1 MKEKITLCNQKEN
14 GVLNIVGSKFLTVE
28 LSESDMELY
37 AKYQNENYKVQGNI
51 YCQFIVIEKVA

>member
-14 GVLNIVGSKFLTVE
+14 GVLNIVSSKFLTVE
-28 LSESDMELY
+28 LNENDMELY
-37 AKYQNENYKVQGNI
+37 AKLEDKTYKVQGNV